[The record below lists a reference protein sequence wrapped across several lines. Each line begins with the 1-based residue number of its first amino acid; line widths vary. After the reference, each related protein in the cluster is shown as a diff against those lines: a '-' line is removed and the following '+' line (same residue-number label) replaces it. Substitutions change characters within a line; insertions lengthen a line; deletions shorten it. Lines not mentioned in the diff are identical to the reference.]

1 MGYAMKRREERA
13 GVLSDYLQNLDLVCE
28 DRLTSQEEAALA
40 EAVAQG
46 DQTARNQL
54 IEANAKLVVS
64 IATGYVG
71 RGLSLEDLVG
81 EGNIG
86 LIRAAQ
92 DFKASFGT
100 RFSTY
105 SAYWIKQS
113 IRLAL
118 TNTSGTIRL
127 PSHMVV
133 LLQKWARAQR
143 HLERELSR
151 EATFDEIADRLEMNE
166 THREHVRKALQAR
179 YLALESTITDEDD
192 MPWSADRA
200 VDHRESV
207 ESELMED
214 EERLMLM
221 RRMSRLNDRERAVI
235 TFRYGL
241 HGEESL
247 TWSEIGKRLGMTRE
261 WARKIEL
268 KALDKMRVEGTSA
281 TPAESPEA
289 KAASSRPR
297 KKQQAVVLRKPPG
310 QVLVNQTNKPK
321 SPIDKVAIL
330 PVIMV

>member
-1 MGYAMKRREERA
+1 MGYAMKRREEKA
-13 GVLSDYLQNLDLVCE
+13 GVLSDYLQNLDVVCE
-28 DRLTSQEEAALA
+28 QRLTAQEEADLA
-40 EAVAQG
+40 EAVARG

-64 IATGYVG
+64 IATQYAG

-143 HLERELSR
+143 HLERELAR
-151 EATFDEIADRLEMNE
+151 EATFDEIADRLQMSQ
-166 THREHVRKALQAR
+166 THRAYVRKALQAR
-179 YLALESTITDEDD
+179 YLALESTITDEDG

-200 VDHRESV
+200 MDHHEGV
-207 ESELMED
+207 ETELLED

-221 RRMSRLNDRERAVI
+221 RRLTRLNDRERAVI

-268 KALDKMRVEGTSA
+268 KALDKMRIEGTPA
-281 TPAESPEA
+281 PPAEAP
-289 KAASSRPR
+289 AAPTSGRPR

-310 QVLVNQTNKPK
+310 QVRVNQSTKPR
-321 SPIDKVAIL
+321 SPIDQVAIL

>member
-1 MGYAMKRREERA
+1 MGYAMKRREEKA
-13 GVLSDYLQNLDLVCE
+13 GVLSDYLQNLDVICE
-28 DRLTSQEEAALA
+28 ERLTAQDEVKLA
-40 EAVAQG
+40 EAVALG
-46 DQTARNQL
+46 DQVARNQL

-64 IATGYVG
+64 IATQYVG

-143 HLERELSR
+143 QLERELAR
-151 EATFDEIADRLEMNE
+151 EATFDEIADRLGMNQL
-166 THREHVRKALQAR
+166 HRSYVRKALQAR
-179 YLALESTITDEDD
+179 YLALESTITDEDG

-200 VDHRESV
+200 MDHREGV
-207 ESELMED
+207 EVELLED
-214 EERLMLM
+214 EERKMLM
-221 RRMSRLNDRERAVI
+221 RRMTRLNDRERAVI

-281 TPAESPEA
+281 TPTEPP
-289 KAASSRPR
+289 AARPSNGSR
-297 KKQQAVVLRKPPG
+297 KKQTVVLRKPPG
-310 QVLVNQTNKPK
+310 QVRVNPSKTPK
-321 SPIDKVAIL
+321 SPLDQVVIL
-330 PVIMV
+330 PVFMV

>member
-13 GVLSDYLQNLDLVCE
+13 GVLSDYLQNLDVVCE
-28 DRLTSQEEAALA
+28 QRLTAQEEVDLA

-46 DQTARNQL
+46 DHAARNQL
-54 IEANAKLVVS
+54 IEANAKLVVR
-64 IATGYVG
+64 IATQYAG

-81 EGNIG
+81 EGNLG

-118 TNTSGTIRL
+118 TNTGGTIRL

-143 HLERELSR
+143 QLERELAR
-151 EATFDEIADRLEMNE
+151 EATFDEIADRLEMNQ

-179 YLALESTITDEDD
+179 YLALESTITDEEG

-200 VDHRESV
+200 MDHRDSV
-207 ESELMED
+207 EAELLED

-221 RRMSRLNDRERAVI
+221 RRMTRLNDRERAVI

-247 TWSEIGKRLGMTRE
+247 TWGEIGKRLGMTRE

-268 KALDKMRVEGTSA
+268 KALDKMRLEGTGTVPAVEQAAQPSSA
-281 TPAESPEA
+281 SA
-289 KAASSRPR
+289 R
-297 KKQQAVVLRKPPG
+297 KKQTVIVRKPPG
-310 QVLVNQTNKPK
+310 QVLAKGSSKPK
-321 SPIDKVAIL
+321 APIDPMAIL
-330 PVIMV
+330 PGMLV